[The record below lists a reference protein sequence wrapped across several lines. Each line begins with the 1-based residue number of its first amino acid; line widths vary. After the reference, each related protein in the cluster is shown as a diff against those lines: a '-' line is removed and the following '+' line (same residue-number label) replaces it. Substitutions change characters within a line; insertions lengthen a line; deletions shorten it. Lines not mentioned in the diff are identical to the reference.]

1 MLAAPS
7 SHEGETWGYINID
20 QEGIHTVNVT
30 LVDNAGNVF
39 ENSYIVKLD
48 TVSPGV
54 PILLSPTDNSYSQ
67 ISSMNFDWSDSDDLY
82 NNPVSYEISWSK
94 DMSFN
99 SDVSVDTPTLP
110 EISVPNSF
118 DEGTWYWRV
127 RSLDALMNYSGYSQ
141 VNSFTIDW
149 TAPVITMRGSKEV
162 TVTQGNIFTDSGA
175 ITDDGST
182 VTVSGTVDTSRIGT
196 YTITYSSVDAAGNVA
211 KSMERTVAVV
221 KVLPQS
227 NTDEVAAANP
237 GGVTDTDGQVLGAT
251 TTDTTEDSTKDKT
264 KNDNGEVKGTSDTKK
279 QNSAE
284 NRDFLGLAWYWWLL
298 VIVLAGLA
306 VWWIVSIARRR
317 IEE

>member
-99 SDVSVDTPTLP
+99 SDVSVDTPTLS